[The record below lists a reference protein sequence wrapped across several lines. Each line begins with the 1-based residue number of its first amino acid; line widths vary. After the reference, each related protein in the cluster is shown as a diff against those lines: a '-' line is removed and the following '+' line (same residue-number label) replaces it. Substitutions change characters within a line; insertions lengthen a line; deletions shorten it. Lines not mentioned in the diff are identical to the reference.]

1 MVDTTTWLIVGLGNP
16 GPDYS
21 ATRHNVG
28 QMVADALASRMG
40 ATFRTH
46 KARAQV
52 ATGRL
57 GTGPGGVPG
66 PKTIVAKPSS
76 FMNLSGGPVAAL
88 MKFFSL
94 DVSSLIVVHD
104 ELDIP
109 FDTLKLKRGGGD
121 GGHNGLKSITA
132 AIGSKD
138 YLRVRV
144 GISRPPGRMDAA
156 AYVLKKFGTSERRD
170 LPMALSDAADALE
183 ILTTEGLAKAQ
194 LKYHS

>member
-1 MVDTTTWLIVGLGNP
+1 MVLDE
-16 GPDYS
+16 
-21 ATRHNVG
+21 
-28 QMVADALASRMG
+28 LAARMG
-40 ATFRTH
+40 STFRTH

-52 ATGRL
+52 ATGRV
-57 GTGPGGVPG
+57 GSGPGGVPG
-66 PKTIVAKPSS
+66 PKVVLAKPSS
-76 FMNLSGGPVAAL
+76 FMNVSGGPVAAL
-88 MKFFSL
+88 AKFFSL
-94 DVSSLIVVHD
+94 DASNLIVVHD

-156 AYVLKKFGTSERRD
+156 TYVLKKFGTAERRD
-170 LPMALSDAADALE
+170 LPMVLSDAADAVEMLAVDGLE
-183 ILTTEGLAKAQ
+183 KAQ

>member
-1 MVDTTTWLIVGLGNP
+1 MVVDE
-16 GPDYS
+16 
-21 ATRHNVG
+21 
-28 QMVADALASRMG
+28 LASRMG
-40 ATFRTH
+40 TSFRTH

-57 GTGPGGVPG
+57 GLGAGGVPG
-66 PKTIVAKPSS
+66 PKAILAKPSS

-94 DVSSLIVVHD
+94 DVANLIVVHD

-109 FDTLKLKRGGGD
+109 FDSLKVKRGGGD
-121 GGHNGLKSITA
+121 GGHNGLKSITSQT
-132 AIGSKD
+132 GSKD

-156 AYVLKKFGTSERRD
+156 TYVLKKFGTAEHRD
-170 LPMALSDAADALE
+170 LPLVLSDAADAVEMLVGDGLE
-183 ILTTEGLAKAQ
+183 KTQ

>member
-1 MVDTTTWLIVGLGNP
+1 MVVGEL
-16 GPDYS
+16 
-21 ATRHNVG
+21 
-28 QMVADALASRMG
+28 ADRMG
-40 ATFRTH
+40 AAFRSH
-46 KARAQV
+46 KAHARI

-57 GTGPGGVPG
+57 PAGAGGVPG
-66 PKTIVAKPSS
+66 PKLIAAKPSS

-88 MKFFSL
+88 LKFFSL
-94 DVSSLIVVHD
+94 DESALIVVHD

-109 FDTLKLKRGGGD
+109 FDSLKLKRGGGD
-121 GGHNGLKSITA
+121 GGHNGLKSITS

-156 AYVLKKFGTSERRD
+156 AYVLKKFNATERRG
-170 LPMALSDAADALE
+170 LPMALADAADAVEL
-183 ILTTEGLAKAQ
+183 LVTDGLAKAQ